1 MVNNNV
7 NNPNLKKKYYT
18 IKLKKC
24 GTIHI
29 CYMKEIKGIM
39 YYVAPNHFHKWK
51 VNSKN
56 IEVLI

>member
-1 MVNNNV
+1 MKN
-7 NNPNLKKKYYT
+7 KYYT

-29 CYMKEIKGIM
+29 CYIKGD

-51 VNSKN
+51 IKSDK
-56 IEVLI
+56 IELLV